1 MSDVTPRIR
10 VNVLAYNE
18 EDFIERCLDSINKA
32 LSSHKN
38 LEAEVNIIC
47 NGCQD
52 KTYHVSEQYCLNKN
66 GWNVFDVKFGDKAN
80 AWNVAIEQGN
90 KEPILTVFVD
100 GDCTISPDSIV
111 SLLNSYNEQP
121 DCYIIAGI
129 PKTKG
134 RTTETTISKTMEGE
148 ALSGNFYALTP
159 SFLSKVYQLNFRL
172 PVGLIGDDSLL
183 AWVAS
188 HDFKLSTGFTRGY
201 MRGCEGMEFSY
212 HRLTPNNLKN
222 ILQYVRRLDRY
233 SLRHLQQSA
242 IREHLERYDSFESLP
257 NNIQN
262 IYGNVKLDHLRLKST
277 YSAFDMI
284 NYFKIKNASSS
295 MR

>member
-1 MSDVTPRIR
+1 MSNVAPRIS

-18 EDFIERCLDSINKA
+18 EGFIERCLDSIDQAISKHESLVA
-32 LSSHKN
+32 D
-38 LEAEVNIIC
+38 VNIIC
-47 NGCQD
+47 NGCRD
-52 KTYHVSEQYCLNKN
+52 NTYQVTERYCQTKY
-66 GWNVFDVKFGDKAN
+66 GWNVFDVKLGDKAN
-80 AWNVAIEQGN
+80 AWNFAIEQANRG
-90 KEPILTVFVD
+90 PILTVFVD
-100 GDCTISPDSIV
+100 GDCTITRESLS
-111 SLLNSYNEQP
+111 SLLNFYNEQP

-129 PKTKG
+129 PKTQG
-134 RTTETTISKTMEGE
+134 RTTESTISKTMDGE

-159 SFLSKVYQLNFRL
+159 AFLKKVYELNFRL

-212 HRLTPNNLKN
+212 HRLTPTSLKN
-222 ILQYVRRLDRY
+222 ILQYFRRLHRY

-242 IREHLERYDSFESLP
+242 IREHLDRYDRFESLP
-257 NNIQN
+257 DHIQHL
-262 IYGNVKLDHLRLKST
+262 YGNVRLNHLRLKST

-284 NYFKIKNASSS
+284 NYLKIKNTSSAI
-295 MR
+295 R

>member
-1 MSDVTPRIR
+1 MSDVIPRIR

-18 EDFIERCLDSINKA
+18 EDFIERCLGSIDKA
-32 LSSHKN
+32 LSSHEH
-38 LEAEVNIIC
+38 LETEVNIIC
-47 NGCQD
+47 NGCRD
-52 KTYHVSEQYCLNKN
+52 NTYQVSEQYCQNKN
-66 GWNVFDVKFGDKAN
+66 GWNAFDVKFGDKAN

-90 KEPILTVFVD
+90 QEPILTIFVD
-100 GDCTISPDSIV
+100 GDCTISPGSIV
-111 SLLNSYNEQP
+111 SLLNSYHEQP

-129 PKTKG
+129 PNTKG
-134 RTTETTISKTMEGE
+134 RTTETTIEKTMEGE

-159 SFLSKVYQLNFRL
+159 SFLNKVYQLNFRL

-201 MRGCEGMEFSY
+201 MRGCKGMEFSY
-212 HRLTPNNLKN
+212 HRLTPNNINN
-222 ILQYVRRLDRY
+222 ILQYVRRLHRY

-242 IREHLERYDSFESLP
+242 IRVHLERYDNFESLP
-257 NNIQN
+257 DNIQN
-262 IYGNVKLDHLRLKST
+262 IYDNVKLDHLRLKST

-284 NYFKIKNASSS
+284 NYLKIKNASPAI
-295 MR
+295 R

>member
-1 MSDVTPRIR
+1 MSKITPRIR

-18 EDFIERCLDSINKA
+18 EDFIERCLDSINEA
-32 LSSHKN
+32 VSNYECSD
-38 LEAEVNIIC
+38 AEVNIIC
-47 NGCQD
+47 NGCRD
-52 KTYHVSEQYCLNKN
+52 NTYQVAEQYCRNKTN
-66 GWNVFDVKFGDKAN
+66 WNVFDVKFGDKAN

-90 KEPILTVFVD
+90 KESVLTVFVD
-100 GDCTISPDSIV
+100 GDCTITRE
-111 SLLNSYNEQP
+111 SLSSLINFYNAQP

-134 RTTETTISKTMEGE
+134 RTTDTTRARTMEGE

-159 SFLSKVYQLNFRL
+159 AFLKKVYELNFRL

-212 HRLTPNNLKN
+212 HRLTPNNVKN
-222 ILQYVRRLDRY
+222 ILLYVRRLHRY

-242 IREHLERYDSFESLP
+242 IREHLEHYDSFASLP
-257 NNIQN
+257 ENIQN
-262 IYGNVKLDHLRLKST
+262 IYGNVKFDHLRLKST

-284 NYFKIKNASSS
+284 NYLKIKNTSSAV
-295 MR
+295 R